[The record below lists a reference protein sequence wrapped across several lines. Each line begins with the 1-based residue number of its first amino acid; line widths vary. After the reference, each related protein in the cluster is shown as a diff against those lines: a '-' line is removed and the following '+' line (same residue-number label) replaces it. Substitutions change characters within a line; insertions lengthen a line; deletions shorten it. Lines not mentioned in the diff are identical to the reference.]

1 MALDSSWLRANKTI
15 ADAKRL
21 DLKIQELRKEIA
33 SLDDND
39 PKNWD
44 LLASMSRSLVEKE
57 KRLKEMN
64 DGK

>member
-1 MALDSSWLRANKTI
+1 MIDSAWLRANKKI

-21 DLKIQELRKEIA
+21 DLQIQELQKEIA

>member
-1 MALDSSWLRANKTI
+1 MVDSAWLQANKKI

-21 DLKIQELRKEIA
+21 DMKIQELRKEIA
-33 SLDDND
+33 NLDDND